1 MTPPAAPLVLYH
13 AWSSTC
19 SQKVRLALA
28 EKGLTW
34 QGRVINLRAFEH
46 LTPEF
51 MALNPDAM
59 VPVLL
64 HDGLALRE
72 SSVIND
78 YLDEVFPEPPLR
90 LAGARGR
97 AVVGMW
103 SRFIDDVVSP
113 AIKKPSF
120 VANLRPYLQTLPA
133 DTIQAM
139 VRRMP
144 NPAIGERWRQAAQEG
159 MTPEELEP
167 SHADLRRA
175 LARMESALAEGPW
188 LTGAQYTLADVN
200 MVPFIERIN
209 GLPGYALPRDWPRV
223 ADWLVRLRARPAF
236 TAARFAPQRTDSEAG
251 LALHA

>member
-1 MTPPAAPLVLYH
+1 MTPPASSLVLYH
-13 AWSSTC
+13 AWASTC

-28 EKGLTW
+28 EKGLVW

-78 YLDEVFPEPPLR
+78 YLEDVFPQPPLM

-97 AVVGMW
+97 ALVGMW

-120 VANLRPYLQTLPA
+120 MANMRPYLQTVPA
-133 DTIQAM
+133 AAIEEM

-144 NPAIGERWRQAAQEG
+144 NPATGERWRQAAQEG
-159 MTPEELEP
+159 IASEELEQ

-175 LARMESALAEGPW
+175 LARMESSLTEGPW

-200 MVPFIERIN
+200 MAPFIERMD
-209 GLPGYALPRDWPRV
+209 GLPGYCLSRDWPRV
-223 ADWLVRLRARPAF
+223 ADWLARLRARPAF
-236 TAARFAPQRTDSEAG
+236 TAARFVPQRSDPLENA
-251 LALHA
+251 